1 MGETTRISFFIG
13 GVIGKETWYRQTGT
27 EFIISFEYDNLPPPQ
42 VFHFPIEIKDVVWG

>member
-27 EFIISFEYDNLPPPQ
+27 EFIISFEYDNLPPPKYSIFQ
-42 VFHFPIEIKDVVWG
+42 LKLKM